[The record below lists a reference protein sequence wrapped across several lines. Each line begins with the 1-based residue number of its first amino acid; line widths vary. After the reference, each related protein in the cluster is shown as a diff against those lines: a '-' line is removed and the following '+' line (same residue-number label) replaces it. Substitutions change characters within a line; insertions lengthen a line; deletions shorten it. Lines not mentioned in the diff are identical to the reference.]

1 MADIASSDV
10 TYTEQDKSIH
20 EGSGYREFLFKV
32 QYGNSTLTYPA
43 GGIPLLKA
51 SLGCPN
57 VIKKLMVYDADDG
70 DGIVVKYDAENNKLR
85 LYRVAAHAHDVLIKG
100 GQAAASTAAVAHYA
114 TNIMGKEAATDAT
127 ITGADSATK
136 GGVQSLSQGSLV
148 EVSSGSYAPAA
159 TVLYV
164 SVVGW

>member
-10 TYTEQDKSIH
+10 TYTHQNKVIH
-20 EGSGYREFLFKV
+20 EGSGNREFLVKV
-32 QYGNSTLTYPA
+32 QFGNSTLTYPS

-57 VIKKLMVYDADDG
+57 VIKKLSIYDEDDASG
-70 DGIVVKYDAENNKLR
+70 LVFKYDSENNKIK

-100 GQAAASTAAVAHYA
+100 GQAVAGTAAVAHYA
-114 TNIMGKEAATDAT
+114 TNIMGKEAATDA
-127 ITGADSATK
+127 IIAGADSATK
-136 GGVQSLSQGSLV
+136 GGVQSYAQSSLV
-148 EVSSGSYAPAA
+148 EVTAASYAPAA